1 MLSDTTTATVGKA
14 LVGRL
19 IDEVMNRGTL
29 TVLDDIYAPPM
40 ADAARRWIAPFRD
53 AFPDVRME
61 ILQLVAEDDTVVGRF
76 RCSATHLGAWRGHAP
91 TGRRF
96 EAVDEVYV
104 FRIDDGRIVD
114 AWGLEDTPSRLRQL
128 GLPPSS

>member
-29 TVLDDIYAPPM
+29 TVLDEIYAPPM

-61 ILQLVAEDDTVVGRF
+61 ILQLVAEDDTVVARL
-76 RCSATHLGAWRGHAP
+76 RCSGTHLGAWRGHPP

-96 EAVDEVYV
+96 ADIDEVY
-104 FRIDDGRIVD
+104 FFTITGGRISA
-114 AWGLEDTPSRLRQL
+114 AWGLEDTRRRLRQL
-128 GLPPSS
+128 GLPG